1 VYEQLRI
8 RHEVKPV
15 AIAQLLRDH
24 ASACGRKDRVL
35 LAPDQQRR
43 IGDAAVV
50 LGKAIDQCPVD
61 AFQIAELTLE
71 GPARLAQRPDEVLFE
86 LTADEAA
93 IDETVPESHWGAQER
108 AGTHHQPKTQMGAGQ
123 GAQGL
128 E

>member
-1 VYEQLRI
+1 MGLLLVYEQLRI

-24 ASACGRKDRVL
+24 ARAGGRKDRVL
-35 LAPDQQRR
+35 LAPDQQGRV
-43 IGDAAVV
+43 GDAAVV

-93 IDETVPESHWGAQER
+93 IDETVPESHR
-108 AGTHHQPKTQMGAGQ
+108 
-123 GAQGL
+123 
-128 E
+128 